1 MESVSLFFEKFDV
14 RLASSDADRHEIY
27 RLRHDVFLQELG
39 YELSGVPEEGE
50 ERDDYDNDAIYI
62 VVVCRLTQ
70 QIVGSARIVVPWK
83 YLAGKRSC
91 LPVENYCGHV
101 LASSHINLAE
111 VPREQLCEISRIVVA
126 RHYRKRKDLAG
137 NELQEAAGLN
147 AVNRLISVAL
157 FVSSAA
163 LLETMGRPHVMG
175 FIEKKFARLLR
186 GTGMKIERVSP
197 FHDICGLRA
206 AYYGNTHDSLRHVS
220 PLFSQMYAL
229 IKERLDGVEPG
240 DKPAAQGPVR
250 QGYQK

>member
-1 MESVSLFFEKFDV
+1 MEFVSAFFERFDV
-14 RLASSDADRHEIY
+14 RLASSEKDKHEIY

-39 YELSGVPEEGE
+39 YELSGVPEEAE
-50 ERDDYDNDAIYI
+50 ERDDYDTNAIY
-62 VVVCRLTQ
+62 VVVFCRSTQ
-70 QIVGSARIVVPWK
+70 EIVGSARIVVPQTHFVGN
-83 YLAGKRSC
+83 LSH
-91 LPVENYCGHV
+91 LPVENYCAQN
-101 LASSHINLAE
+101 LASNNISLDDI
-111 VPREQLCEISRIVVA
+111 PREEICEISRIVVA
-126 RHYRKRKDLAG
+126 RHYRKRKDLEG
-137 NELQEAAGLN
+137 NDLQGSGLN
-147 AVNRLISVAL
+147 AVNRLISIAL

-229 IKERLDGVEPG
+229 VKERLNHVESVDNVG
-240 DKPAAQGPVR
+240 HEIS
-250 QGYQK
+250 